1 MSEKK
6 EAKSVARWDPFGELE
21 GWESLREW
29 PFREFGAPV
38 RLGRMLEE
46 FFGARAGRRGQLAP
60 AIDVS
65 EDDGNYIVTVE
76 LPGAKKEDVTIEC
89 HDRMLTIRGEKKS
102 EREEKREKGRYLE
115 RSFGAFSR
123 SFTLPATADPDRIQA
138 SFKDGIL
145 TITIAKSEEA
155 KPKVISIK
163 S

>member
-1 MSEKK
+1 
-6 EAKSVARWDPFGELE
+6 
-21 GWESLREW
+21 
-29 PFREFGAPV
+29 
-38 RLGRMLEE
+38 MLEE
-46 FFGARAGRRGQLAP
+46 LFGARARRGQLAP

-65 EDDGNYIVTVE
+65 EDDANYVVTVE

-89 HDRMLTIRGEKKS
+89 HDRVLTIRGEKKS
-102 EREEKREKGRYLE
+102 EREEKKEKTRYIE

-123 SFTLPATADPDRIQA
+123 SFTLPPSADPDRVQA
-138 SFKDGIL
+138 NFKDGIL